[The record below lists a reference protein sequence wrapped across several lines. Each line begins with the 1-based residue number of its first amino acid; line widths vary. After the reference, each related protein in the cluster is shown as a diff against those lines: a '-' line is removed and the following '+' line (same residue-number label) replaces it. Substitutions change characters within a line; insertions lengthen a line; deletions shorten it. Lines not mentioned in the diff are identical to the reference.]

1 MYIKELSLGHKLKFK
16 GGHSL
21 KNLRFPI
28 FGFKDIK
35 IRESEFVA
43 IGIFFC
49 LEITVKDDRAL

>member
-21 KNLRFPI
+21 KI
-28 FGFKDIK
+28 GFKDIK

-43 IGIFFC
+43 ISIFFC
-49 LEITVKDDRAL
+49 LEITVKDERAL